1 MSGEPVTERAV
12 WTRVHGVADAP
23 LDLMTARFTRHRYAP
38 HSHEEFAIGV
48 CVAGVEQITYRGVAH
63 RSGPGN
69 VVVVE
74 PGETHTGEAAVPEGY
89 AYRVFYSSAEL
100 VGEGGKVAGPPH
112 FPSLLVPDAPLAGEL
127 VALHAHLTRGG
138 DAFEGESRLVELLRA
153 LVVRHAVGG
162 AAGGGRLRGRGS
174 ADAGRVARA
183 VRERLSDQLVAPP
196 SLAELAAG
204 MGLSRHQTL
213 RAFRDVVGLPP
224 YAWLAQHRVHRAKVL
239 LARGVTPADAAL
251 AVGFADQAHMGR
263 WFRRVLGVT
272 PGGYRNSVLDRPL

>member
-1 MSGEPVTERAV
+1 MSGEPATERAV
-12 WTRVHGVADAP
+12 WTRVHGVADRP

-38 HSHEEFAIGV
+38 HSHEEFAIGA
-48 CVAGVEQITYRGVAH
+48 CVAGVEQMRYRGVAY

-74 PGETHTGEAAVPEGY
+74 PGETHTGEAGVPEGY
-89 AYRVFYSSAEL
+89 AYRVFYSTADM
-100 VGEGGKVAGPPH
+100 VGEGGAGTPH
-112 FPSLLVPDAPLAGEL
+112 FPSLLVPDASLAGEL
-127 VALHAHLTRGG
+127 VALHTHLTRGG
-138 DAFEGESRLVELLRA
+138 DVFEGESRLVELLRA
-153 LVVRHAVGG
+153 LVARHAVGG
-162 AAGGGRLRGRGS
+162 RRLPERGS

-183 VRERLSDQLVAPP
+183 VRERLADQLVAPP

-204 MGLSRHQTL
+204 VGLSRHQTL

-224 YAWLAQHRVHRAKVL
+224 YAWLAQHRVHRAKAL
-239 LARGVTPADAAL
+239 LARGTPPADAAL

-272 PGGYRNSVLDRPL
+272 PGGYRNSVLDRPLARRR